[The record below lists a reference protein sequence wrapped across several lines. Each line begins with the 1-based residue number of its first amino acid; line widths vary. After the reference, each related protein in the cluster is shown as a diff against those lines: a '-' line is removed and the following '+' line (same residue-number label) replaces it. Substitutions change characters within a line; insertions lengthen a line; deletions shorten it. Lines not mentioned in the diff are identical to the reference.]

1 MTLLFCHQFN
11 LPIREII
18 GPEREPEMRIRRVDI
33 QNFRG
38 IKDLSWLLPAD
49 QGFICF
55 IGPGDSTKS
64 TILEA
69 VHYALSER
77 WSIPF
82 ADTDFY
88 GANID
93 EPIIIRVTLTD
104 LPDEVVHSDVLGFEL
119 SGINA
124 DGTLLH
130 DPEDGSETCLVVQ
143 LKVDRNLE
151 PQWTI
156 YREGGTEPETPLRS
170 GTRRKF
176 SAFKV
181 DERIDGHLR
190 WTRTSALGRIT
201 EASHG
206 AAGTLAHATRISRQ
220 AVTDAVTEEMKE
232 LTDKV
237 RDRLQTL
244 GSGGFANLQPG
255 LDTSLSSTSGVLAL
269 FEGEVP
275 LTNYG
280 LGSRRL
286 AGLATQQLAY
296 EHRTIVLVDEI
307 EYGLEPHRLVYLL
320 NQLRRSTDVAQVLVT
335 THSPVA
341 VEQLTAAD
349 LAVVRE
355 ADGHVVVHMLR
366 DTADDI
372 QPMLRAKPSTFLARK
387 VILGEGK
394 TEYGML
400 DGLMAHWDAER
411 LDAGQ
416 APAAALGV
424 TLAHGDGG
432 EQTAQRAVKLIA
444 AGYDSAI
451 FVDHDVPDADPAIST
466 AEAAGAVVVRWE
478 KPHCTESALC
488 SDLDADA
495 LNTLIHIGTTLR
507 VSEATVRDDLTA
519 NHTGKVT
526 TLDVNQW
533 VSSGELD
540 LGGAQ
545 ALVGKTAKER
555 KWFKSIPGGQAL
567 GEFVWEHRELLDSS
581 NFDSKLRAIK
591 QVIYGK
597 ESAKADG

>member
-1 MTLLFCHQFN
+1 
-11 LPIREII
+11 
-18 GPEREPEMRIRRVDI
+18 MRIRRVDI
-33 QNFRG
+33 KNFRG
-38 IKDLSWLLPAD
+38 IKNLSWLLPGD
-49 QGFICF
+49 QGFLCL

-69 VHYALSER
+69 IHYALSDR

-93 EPIIIRVTLTD
+93 EPIVIRVTLTE
-104 LPDEVVHSDVLGFEL
+104 LPDDVVHSNVLGFEL

-124 DGTLLH
+124 DGALLH

-143 LKVDRNLE
+143 LKIDRNLE

-156 YREGGTEPETPLRS
+156 YREGGSEPETPLRS

-201 EASHG
+201 ETSHG

-220 AVTDAVTEEMKE
+220 AVTEAVTEEMKE

-296 EHRTIVLVDEI
+296 EDRAIVLVDEI

-320 NQLRRSTDVAQVLVT
+320 NQLRQSSDVAQVLVT

-341 VEQLTAAD
+341 VEQLDAAD
-349 LAVVRE
+349 LAVVR
-355 ADGHVVVHMLR
+355 AVDGEVTVHMLR
-366 DTADDI
+366 KFGDDI
-372 QPMLRAKPSTFLARK
+372 QPMLRAKPSAFLARK
-387 VILGEGK
+387 VVLGEGR

-400 DGLMAHWDAER
+400 DSLVAQWDAER
-411 LDAGQ
+411 LGSGQ
-416 APAAALGV
+416 PPAAALGV
-424 TLAHGDGG
+424 AFAHGDGG
-432 EQTAQRAVKLIA
+432 QQTAQRATKLIA

-451 FVDHDVPDADPAIST
+451 LVDCDDPGATSAIAD
-466 AEAAGAVVVRWE
+466 AEAAGAGVVRWSD
-478 KPHCTESALC
+478 PHCTESALC
-488 SDLDADA
+488 DGLDADA
-495 LNTLIHIGTTLR
+495 LTALIQLGTALR
-507 VSEATVRDDLTA
+507 ASEATVRDDLNAHHSGTITA
-519 NHTGKVT
+519 
-526 TLDVNQW
+526 LDVSQW
-533 VSSGELD
+533 VSNGELD
-540 LGGAQ
+540 LEGARS
-545 ALVGKTAKER
+545 LVGRTAKKRE
-555 KWFKSIPGGQAL
+555 WFKSIPNGQAL
-567 GEFVWEHRELLDSS
+567 GEFVWQQRELLDSTE
-581 NFDSKLRAIK
+581 FGSKLRDIK
-591 QVIYGK
+591 HQVYGA
-597 ESAKADG
+597 EPAEADD